1 MNEKRTAFL
10 LMCGLVCLWGMDY
23 VFAKAALEILEP
35 MNLLFLKYSVGLL
48 LVLAVKL
55 KVDRK
60 TIVRLKDIPFF
71 VLCAITGEILYFFC
85 EYTAMDYIP
94 VSLITIILAF
104 VPAVS
109 IIVEKILYRRRISG
123 KMVLG
128 VALCI
133 VGVAVVIGADF
144 RVLFQGRAVGYLLA
158 FGAVLSWN
166 AYNFITAAVH
176 EHYSSVTMA
185 FNQLCCTVIIVMP
198 YAVHTMPPMETFTPQ
213 VVGGIIYLGL
223 GSAGMGY
230 MILVR
235 GLNVLGPTISAMFS
249 NFLPVTATIFG
260 WLLLGETISLLQIAG
275 GAIVI
280 FSSCIVIKEKGKMEE
295 RLNGGGEAE
304 SDHVD

>member
-1 MNEKRTAFL
+1 
-10 LMCGLVCLWGMDY
+10 MCGLVCLWGMDY
-23 VFAKAALEILEP
+23 VFAKAALDILEP
-35 MNLLFLKYSVGLL
+35 MNLMFLKYSIGLL
-48 LVLAVKL
+48 LVTAVKL

-60 TIVRLKDIPFF
+60 TLVRARDIPFF

-109 IIVEKILYRRRISG
+109 IVVEKVIYKRKISAR
-123 KMVLG
+123 MVLG
-128 VALCI
+128 VVLCI
-133 VGVAVVIGADF
+133 MGVAVVIGADF
-144 RVLFQGRAVGYLLA
+144 RELFQGRAVGYLLA

-176 EHYSSVTMA
+176 EHYSSVSMA
-185 FNQLCCTVIIVMP
+185 FNQLCCTVIIIMP
-198 YAVHTMPPMETFTPQ
+198 YAIHTMPPLEVFTPQ
-213 VVGGIIYLGL
+213 VAGGIIYLGL

-260 WLLLGETISLLQIAG
+260 WLFLGETIGLLQIAG
-275 GAIVI
+275 GIIVI
-280 FSSCIVIKEKGKMEE
+280 LSSCIVIKEKGKMEE
-295 RLNGGGEAE
+295 RLDGGGKAE
-304 SDHVD
+304 PDHAD